1 VGEHSAHGSELTSRR
16 VTVDGDAVAYAQYG
30 DPDGDPVVFFHGTP
44 GSRRLGAL
52 FEDAARATGTS
63 LLAFDRPGYGQSAP
77 RRDHSPT
84 DTAALVSA
92 LLDDAGHE
100 SARLVSFSGG
110 APHALA
116 PAVAEPELVQS
127 VDVVAGAIP
136 PAVRESTPAPQRL
149 LGALAGRTPR
159 ALGGLFRLQTAV
171 ARTRPPSFVAAQYT
185 ADGTEHVPDDA
196 LAVVKRDFREA
207 LSNSR
212 NGAVREFAQSVE
224 NWPFDPAAVDCE
236 VRWVHGARDDNVPLA
251 GVRRLCEQLPNCE
264 LTVLDADHLGALV
277 ESREQVLDAQS
288 ATATDPEAA
297 QPPY

>member
-16 VTVDGDAVAYAQYG
+16 VTVEGDAVAYAQYG

-52 FEDAARATGTS
+52 YADVARESGTS

-77 RRDHSPT
+77 RTDHSPT
-84 DTAALVSA
+84 DTADVVAA

-100 SARLVSFSGG
+100 SARLLAFSGG

-116 PAVAEPELVQS
+116 TAAILPERVRR
-127 VDVVAGAIP
+127 VDVVAGAVP
-136 PAVRESTPAPQRL
+136 PAIRESTPAPQRF

-159 ALGGLFRLQTAV
+159 ALGALFRLQTAV
-171 ARTRPPSFVAAQYT
+171 ARTRPPAFVAAQYT
-185 ADGTEHVPDDA
+185 ADGSEHVPDDA

-207 LSNSR
+207 LTNSR

-224 NWPFDPAAVDCE
+224 DWPFDLEAVDCE
-236 VRWVHGARDDNVPLA
+236 VQWVHGARDDNVPLA
-251 GVRRLCEQLPNCE
+251 GVRRLCEQLPDCE
-264 LTVLDADHLGALV
+264 LTVLDTDHLGALV
-277 ESREQVLDAQS
+277 QSRERVLDAP
-288 ATATDPEAA
+288 AADAPDPDEA
-297 QPPY
+297 QVPY